1 MRRKAGWRQPEAL
14 PADGRI
20 LHRRGTLGKKQSRER
35 QTEERCNCAHRFE
48 YGRIHCAG
56 SANYVYRAAAT
67 IFSASARI
75 GIGPVFAA
83 PFVLG
88 MRVGAS

>member
-35 QTEERCNCAHRFE
+35 QDR
-48 YGRIHCAG
+48 
-56 SANYVYRAAAT
+56 
-67 IFSASARI
+67 
-75 GIGPVFAA
+75 
-83 PFVLG
+83 
-88 MRVGAS
+88 GAM